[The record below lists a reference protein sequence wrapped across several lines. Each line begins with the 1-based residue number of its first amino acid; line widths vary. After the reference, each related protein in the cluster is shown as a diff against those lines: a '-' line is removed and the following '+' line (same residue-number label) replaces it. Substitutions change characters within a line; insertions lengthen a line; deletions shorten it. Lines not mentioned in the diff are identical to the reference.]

1 MSAGENT
8 PRVSGPGAAA
18 PSRRRRW
25 LRRLVIIV
33 VVLALLSLLATW
45 LLQPEQ
51 LVPLILDRAGKALG
65 LGITASGEGEVRLRG
80 ACFSRMSS
88 CSSAAAALFCR

>member
-8 PRVSGPGAAA
+8 PRVSGTGVAA

-45 LLQPEQ
+45 LLQPKQ

-65 LGITASGEGEVRLRG
+65 LEITASGDAEVRLRG
-80 ACFSRMSS
+80 EQ
-88 CSSAAAALFCR
+88 